1 MLDYDVVRQG
11 DPTLGEPELTTATA
25 ATQALSRQVAAL
37 GAPDGADAGDPGLVL
52 GSFGIRWVLLP
63 GPIDPALA
71 QRLDAAVGL
80 VLLSTSS
87 SYDLWQVA
95 GPVGRVRVVAP
106 DGTVTVLASDPLDL
120 SGVSVPAAG
129 GTLVLAEPYGGW
141 TATLN
146 GRALR
151 PITTPV
157 DGWAQGFALP
167 SGGGQLSI
175 TRNNLAREASL
186 LAELVVLLAVCV
198 LALPGKRADPVEE
211 ADALAALREA
221 RDAKRG
227 ARGQLRREADDSDDL
242 GADEL
247 PETVPVAEW
256 PVGETASGPGVAGLA
271 AQDFP
276 DDGDEDQ
283 APGDQGQSEH
293 GDGDHGRGGHG
304 LGEERAPWDMAGDWG
319 SSGRRPDPD
328 PWGDDPW
335 GQPGAA
341 QPHRTAGGG
350 VTGHRPAAGC
360 FPAVLDRLRARREA
374 VGRRRPG
381 RAHGLESRHRGMG
394 SASRAEPV
402 AVSPPPEPATG

>member
-1 MLDYDVVRQG
+1 M
-11 DPTLGEPELTTATA
+11 
-25 ATQALSRQVAAL
+25 
-37 GAPDGADAGDPGLVL
+37 L

-63 GPIDPALA
+63 GPIDPAVA

-106 DGTVTVLASDPLDL
+106 DGTVTVLASDPLGM
-120 SGVSVPAAG
+120 SGVSVPTAG

-151 PITTPV
+151 PTTTPV

-198 LALPGKRADPVEE
+198 LALPGKRADPAEE
-211 ADALAALREA
+211 AVALAALREA

-227 ARGQLRREADDSDDL
+227 ARAACQDPQARSKAGGRRQRRLRRRR
-242 GADEL
+242 
-247 PETVPVAEW
+247 
-256 PVGETASGPGVAGLA
+256 A
-271 AQDFP
+271 A
-276 DDGDEDQ
+276 
-283 APGDQGQSEH
+283 
-293 GDGDHGRGGHG
+293 
-304 LGEERAPWDMAGDWG
+304 
-319 SSGRRPDPD
+319 
-328 PWGDDPW
+328 
-335 GQPGAA
+335 
-341 QPHRTAGGG
+341 
-350 VTGHRPAAGC
+350 
-360 FPAVLDRLRARREA
+360 
-374 VGRRRPG
+374 
-381 RAHGLESRHRGMG
+381 
-394 SASRAEPV
+394 
-402 AVSPPPEPATG
+402 

>member
-11 DPTLGEPELTTATA
+11 DPTLGEPELTPAVA

-106 DGTVTVLASDPLDL
+106 DGTVTVLASGPLGM
-120 SGVSVPAAG
+120 SGVSAPAAG

-167 SGGGQLSI
+167 PGRRSALDLQEQPRPGGVAAGRAGRAARGLRAGAAGQ
-175 TRNNLAREASL
+175 TRRPA
-186 LAELVVLLAVCV
+186 
-198 LALPGKRADPVEE
+198 EE

-227 ARGQLRREADDSDDL
+227 ARGQLRSGRAATEVAAAD
-242 GADEL
+242 GADTAVPAAGHLRPPRRGPGVPASRWPAWAARPGWPWRAGGAAGRRRDDDFGAEGL
-247 PETVPVAEW
+247 PETVAVAEW
-256 PVGETASGPGVAGLA
+256 PLGETASGPGVAGLA

-276 DDGDEDQ
+276 DDDDEGQ
-283 APGDQGQSEH
+283 APGDQGQGEH
-293 GDGDHGRGGHG
+293 ATVTPAVAAAGPKSARHGTW
-304 LGEERAPWDMAGDWG
+304 RAT
-319 SSGRRPDPD
+319 
-328 PWGDDPW
+328 
-335 GQPGAA
+335 GAA
-341 QPHRTAGGG
+341 AGE
-350 VTGHRPAAGC
+350 AGSG
-360 FPAVLDRLRARREA
+360 P
-374 VGRRRPG
+374 VGR
-381 RAHGLESRHRGMG
+381 
-394 SASRAEPV
+394 
-402 AVSPPPEPATG
+402 